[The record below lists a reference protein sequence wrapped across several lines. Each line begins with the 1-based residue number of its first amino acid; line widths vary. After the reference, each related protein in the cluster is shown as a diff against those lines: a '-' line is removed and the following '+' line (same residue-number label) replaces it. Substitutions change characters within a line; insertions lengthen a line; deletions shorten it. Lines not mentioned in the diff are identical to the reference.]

1 MRVEYA
7 RPFDDR
13 SEKQK
18 DSIRSRH
25 RYARVKRRF
34 PLFYFTVSNR
44 EATSKENISVGSWS
58 LLHSY
63 FLIKLISVAHEVVV
77 WLIGFR
83 FSKLIVLYWIS
94 LECIINLLLSV
105 NNFSYWFKNCVHGKL
120 YFNLCTIA
128 FHFIAVIMF
137 DRSTIVPNYGV
148 AYTSIP

>member
-25 RYARVKRRF
+25 RYASVKRRF
-34 PLFYFTVSNR
+34 PLFYFTFSNR

-83 FSKLIVLYWIS
+83 FSKLIVLY
-94 LECIINLLLSV
+94 
-105 NNFSYWFKNCVHGKL
+105 
-120 YFNLCTIA
+120 
-128 FHFIAVIMF
+128 
-137 DRSTIVPNYGV
+137 
-148 AYTSIP
+148 